1 MLSRLSTPVLALLA
15 VLLPQQVSFTPR
27 FVPGDEFRLEIK
39 HTREDSRQA
48 AAGFTA
54 TTPVAV
60 RVVSTGAAG
69 TVLDWTP
76 GNVQVTGSLAEQP
89 DPATDLASEVIGD
102 VTIRIALDPDGS
114 FGRVENS
121 KELLSKLTA
130 VLDVAIAELERGKAV
145 EESRKMRELMGQI
158 LTPQNLL
165 NMATRD
171 IQTYVA
177 MHGVELPSNKALD
190 VPIRQANPFGGDPLS
205 AVLRLR
211 VESSTADTATL
222 VSSTVYDTDALK
234 KSTLALLERAA
245 PPGKKPTDEELA
257 SFRLELSD
265 EGRYVFDTKLGLFR
279 TVSVTRRTGT
289 SAGSVKAARTD
300 RYDIRLVTP
309 PKR

>member
-1 MLSRLSTPVLALLA
+1 MPVFALLA
-15 VLLPQQVSFTPR
+15 VLLPQQVSFIPR

-60 RVVSTGAAG
+60 RVVSAGAAG

-76 GNVQVTGSLAEQP
+76 GNVQVTGSLAEPP
-89 DPATDLASEVIGD
+89 DPATELASELIGD

-121 KELLSKLTA
+121 KDLLTKLTA
-130 VLDVAIAELERGKAV
+130 VLDVAIAELERGKPA
-145 EESRKMRELMGQI
+145 EEGRKVRELMGQI

-177 MHGVELPSNKALD
+177 MHGVELPLNKALD

-211 VESSTADTATL
+211 VDSSTEETATL

-245 PPGKKPTDEELA
+245 PPGKKPTDQELA

>member
-102 VTIRIALDPDGS
+102 V
-114 FGRVENS
+114 
-121 KELLSKLTA
+121 
-130 VLDVAIAELERGKAV
+130 AIAELERGKAV

-190 VPIRQANPFGGDPLS
+190 VPIRQANPCGGDPLS

>member
-1 MLSRLSTPVLALLA
+1 MPILALIA
-15 VLLPQQVSFTPR
+15 VLSPQQVSFAPR
-27 FVPGDEFRLEIK
+27 FVAGDEFQLEIK

-60 RVVSTGAAG
+60 RVVSTGPAG
-69 TVLDWTP
+69 TLLDWTP
-76 GNVQVTGSLAEQP
+76 GDVEVTGALAETP
-89 DPATDLASEVIGD
+89 DPATELASEVIGD
-102 VTIRIALDPDGS
+102 VTIRVGLDPDGS
-114 FGRVENS
+114 FGRVENA
-121 KELLSKLTA
+121 KELLGKLTS
-130 VLDVAIAELERGKAV
+130 VLDVAIGELERGKSADDT
-145 EESRKMRELMGQI
+145 RKMRELMGQI

-177 MHGVELPSNKALD
+177 MHGVELPPNKPLD

-211 VESSTADTATL
+211 VESATADAATL
-222 VSSTVYDTDALK
+222 LSSTVYDTDALK

-245 PPGKKPTDEELA
+245 PPGKKPTADELA

-265 EGRYVFDTKLGLFR
+265 EGRYVFDPKLGLFR
-279 TVSVTRRTGT
+279 SVTVTRRTGT
-289 SAGSVKAARTD
+289 SAGTAKATRSD

>member
-1 MLSRLSTPVLALLA
+1 MLSRVSVLIVALIA
-15 VLLPQQVSFTPR
+15 VLSPQQVSFTPR
-27 FVPGDEFRLEIK
+27 FVAGDEFRLEIK
-39 HTREDSRQA
+39 HTREDSRKA
-48 AAGFTA
+48 SAGFTA
-54 TTPVAV
+54 TTAVAV
-60 RVVSTGAAG
+60 RVVSAGPAG

-76 GNVQVTGSLAEQP
+76 GDVEVTGSLAETS
-89 DPATDLASEVIGD
+89 DPATELASEVIGE
-102 VTIRIALDPDGS
+102 VTMRVGLDPDGS
-114 FGRVENS
+114 FGRLENS
-121 KELLSKLTA
+121 KELLTKLTA
-130 VLDVAIAELERGKAV
+130 VLDVAIAELAQGKPA
-145 EESRKMRELMGQI
+145 EETRKMRELIGQV

-211 VESSTADTATL
+211 VESASSEATTL
-222 VSSTVYDTDALK
+222 VSTTVYDTDALK

-245 PPGKKPTDEELA
+245 PPGKKPTDQELA
-257 SFRLELSD
+257 SFSLELAD

-279 TVSVTRRTGT
+279 NVTVTRRTGT
-289 SAGSVKAARTD
+289 SAGATKATRSD